1 MATGDRRTAASAGS
15 RESLWSRISRNGKI
29 TLILFFGASVAAFLC
44 GRWKVHDRNAAEL
57 RTWLSDNDFDFLAE
71 QFTKSGIASK
81 VDLLLQPADA
91 GALLGK
97 MPLKL
102 RDHVGDVIQLL
113 WKHSDL
119 EYWLHTHALLACQD
133 GLLRHRVQELT
144 TLASVSDQDLKTVC
158 GNKAALTSAAHQLRT
173 QLKKKVHV
181 VGEKDVRN
189 YFRSKHYPSYF
200 SVAVALM
207 LILLPPGIMLVGGT
221 IELPRFNYD
230 RIGLPSYHLPRLQ
243 LPTSKSAIFE
253 FFTGNYPA
261 PQCCEVSW
269 DWAEPQA
276 VGKTMT
282 FSVRFFQK
290 NKTPYPISNTDNV
303 LVEIMHQNAKV
314 ATTMECGGS
323 DPKDVNMARVS
334 FTVHKSGEYVI
345 SVMVG
350 GRHIKGS
357 PFSKS
362 FEPGPIDASKT
373 GFMHYSSTVV
383 CAARTSHP
391 LTIETRDSFNNLA
404 AYRADQ
410 SKHFFKIKVEEA
422 GTGTRYIPTTQI
434 LYSVQEKRLTM
445 FIGMEKEGCYQATV
459 SYGDV
464 KLKNGEFN
472 IIVLSSEELSKVNKN
487 VVKRRHN
494 LWYEVRLLACNNE
507 KLEKPKKV
515 YLYISP
521 KQLTLKE
528 FYFKIY
534 PRKLFTFRVC
544 PSTKF
549 HFNGFNNQVGAP
561 SFTIDDGAQQLVLAS
576 KDRNT
581 IAATFFCF
589 LLQRIGGS
597 ETFQD
602 KQTFFN
608 HEVRQLHA
616 RRAHT
621 PMPLKIDRSRLLQ
634 DSYKT
639 TKGFDLGDWCRLF
652 EVSFIGEEG
661 LDWGGL
667 RREWFELL
675 SSELFDPAKSG
686 LFMKLSSSSQSMV
699 HPNPRRRVDLKMKYY
714 EFAGKVVGKCLY
726 ESSLGRP
733 YRQLV
738 KARFSRSFL
747 AQLIGLRVNYKYF
760 ETDDPELYTAKI
772 KYIEE
777 NEIDDMEM
785 TFVEEE
791 YNDNGQLARTVE
803 LIPGGTN
810 IKVNN
815 KNKLQYLDALAQYRL
830 ANSVKDE
837 VEYFLRGLN
846 ELIPDNLLSIF
857 DEYELELLMCGMG
870 TYSLADF
877 KNHHTVCAPSPSF
890 NKVLDWFWTVVAGFT
905 DEQMARLLQ
914 FTTGCSQLPPGGFGE
929 LNPKI
934 QLSPLHR
941 LNALPIAHTCFN
953 QLCLPNCDNIEVF
966 HKNLLTAI
974 TEGSQG
980 FGMV

>member
-1 MATGDRRTAASAGS
+1 MDVSVGSGDLATGGMS
-15 RESLWSRISRNGKI
+15 RKKRIVSVVWLVVI
-29 TLILFFGASVAAFLC
+29 VSVVAVFFGRRQL
-44 GRWKVHDRNAAEL
+44 HDRNTTEL
-57 RTWLSDNDFDFLAE
+57 RTWLSENDFVFLEEHLMKA
-71 QFTKSGIASK
+71 GIQNK
-81 VDLLLQPADA
+81 VDLLLQPVELE
-91 GALLGK
+91 LLH
-97 MPLKL
+97 MEN
-102 RDHVGDVIQLL
+102 HHIN
-113 WKHSDL
+113 DL
-119 EYWLHTHALLACQD
+119 TS
-133 GLLRHRVQELT
+133 
-144 TLASVSDQDLKTVC
+144 LASSPDNDIKTACKNSDAAMLKAVH
-158 GNKAALTSAAHQLRT
+158 NLRS
-173 QLKKKVHV
+173 QLKKNRRIVD
-181 VGEKDVRN
+181 EKDIRN
-189 YFRSKHYPSYF
+189 YFRRKHYPSV
-200 SVAVALM
+200 SAIILALM
-207 LILLPPGIMLVGGT
+207 LTVLPPGIMLVSNNIDLSRIT
-221 IELPRFNYD
+221 CDRLPRILPSYD
-230 RIGLPSYHLPRLQ
+230 RIQLPRLQ
-243 LPTSKSAIFE
+243 IPTSKSAIFE
-253 FFTGNYPA
+253 FFTGHYPA
-261 PQCCEVSW
+261 PQCCEVLW
-269 DWAEPQA
+269 DWNEPQA

-290 NKTPYPISNTDNV
+290 NKTPYPISDIDNV
-303 LVEIMHQNAKV
+303 LVEIVHQNAKV
-314 ATTMECGGS
+314 ATTMECGS
-323 DPKDVNMARVS
+323 SNPKDVNMARVS
-334 FTVHKSGEYVI
+334 FTVHKSGEYII

-357 PFSKS
+357 PFTKT

-373 GFMHYSSTVV
+373 GFMHYTSTVV
-383 CAARTSHP
+383 CAAGTSHP
-391 LTIETRDSFNNLA
+391 LTIETRDAFNNLA

-410 SKHFFKIKVEEA
+410 SKHFFKLKVEES
-422 GTGTRYIPTTQI
+422 GTGVRYTPTTQI
-434 LYSVQEKRLTM
+434 LYSVQEKRLMM
-445 FIGMEKEGCYQATV
+445 FIKMEKEGCYQATV
-459 SYGDV
+459 SYGDI

-472 IIVLSSEELSKVNKN
+472 IIVLSSKDPTAILYISGVLRAKCCVKVSDELSKVNKT

-507 KLEKPKKV
+507 KLERPKKV

-549 HFNGFNNQVGAP
+549 TFNGFNNQVGAP

-597 ETFQD
+597 ETFHD

-621 PMPLKIDRSRLLQ
+621 PMPIKIDRSRFLH

-639 TKGFDLGDWCRLF
+639 TKSFDLGDWCRLF
-652 EVSFIGEEG
+652 EVSFTGEEG

-675 SSELFDPAKSG
+675 CTELFDPARSG
-686 LFMKLSSSSQSMV
+686 LFKKLSSSSQSMV
-699 HPNPRRRVDLKMKYY
+699 HPNPRRPPELKLKYY
-714 EFAGKVVGKCLY
+714 EFAGKIVGKCLY

-772 KYIEE
+772 KFIEE
-777 NEIDDMEM
+777 NDIDDMEL
-785 TFVEEE
+785 TFTEEE
-791 YNDNGQLARTVE
+791 YDDKGQLARTVE
-803 LIPGGTN
+803 LIPGGAN
-810 IKVNN
+810 VKVTG

-830 ANSVKDE
+830 ANSVKEE

-905 DEQMARLLQ
+905 EEQMARLLQ

-941 LNALPIAHTCFN
+941 PNTLPIAHTCFN
-953 QLCLPNCDNIEVF
+953 QLCLPSCDNIELF
-966 HKNLLTAI
+966 HRNLLTAI
-974 TEGSQG
+974 NEGCQG